1 VDAIQFQIS
10 FNMTFIQRRC
20 VL

>member
-10 FNMTFIQRRC
+10 LLKATN
-20 VL
+20 